1 MGLKDSQLDEI
12 LDETERMLS
21 KTEQYDELL
30 AKFIVD
36 LLRAKGAAL
45 KSNEVILALS
55 KTEDIQNEDT

>member
-21 KTEQYDELL
+21 KTEQYDELF
-30 AKFIVD
+30 AKSIVD
-36 LLRAKGAAL
+36 LLRAKGATL

-55 KTEDIQNEDT
+55 KTEDTQNEDS